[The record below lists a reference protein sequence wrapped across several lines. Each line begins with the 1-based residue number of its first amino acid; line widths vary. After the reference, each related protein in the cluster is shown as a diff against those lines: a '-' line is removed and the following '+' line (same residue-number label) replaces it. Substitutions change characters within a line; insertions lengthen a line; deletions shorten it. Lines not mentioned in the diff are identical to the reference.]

1 MMSRWGSWT
10 WCWYLLIASQ
20 DLGNSLPL
28 RWFGIQDRLLL
39 DKIQHFKGGDAL
51 AISVV
56 FLSFKHPNWV
66 RDVVL
71 QLYVPNDCDMFEL
84 EIFIGYVSISTT
96 AASFYIW
103 ICVNQFAHSIEVH
116 SVYFKG
122 VGQSHLARSR
132 PTCWLTLQ
140 DIKGV
145 WPNITEIEWQKCG
158 HSDGKVMDS
167 LDFLILSQTSEDVL
181 NFKLCYPLAWLRYI
195 EIRLNL
201 PPLLVFLWG
210 SKVERAFDSSY
221 HEGKTN

>member
-28 RWFGIQDRLLL
+28 QWVGFQDRLLL
-39 DKIQHFKGGDAL
+39 DKIQHFTGGDAL
-51 AISVV
+51 AISVF

-71 QLYVPNDCDMFEL
+71 QLYVPNEYDMFEL
-84 EIFIGYVSISTT
+84 EIFICRLKGMFQYRLQLLRH
-96 AASFYIW
+96 FIW

-145 WPNITEIEWQKCG
+145 WPKITEIEWQKWWK
-158 HSDGKVMDS
+158 SDGFTGFS
-167 LDFLILSQTSEDVL
+167 YPLSNFRRCID
-181 NFKLCYPLAWLRYI
+181 FKLCYPLAWLRYI
-195 EIRLNL
+195 EIRLNF

-221 HEGKTN
+221 HEGTTK